1 MTIKVTDSAKDKIKS
16 LVDDSLFKNPVLR
29 INISRYG
36 WNGPSMDLVLDE
48 LTDNDQDVMK
58 DNDVNV
64 VFDLKLKDY
73 LARGARNSLIVDYKK
88 DVSKSGFFI
97 LNSRASCC

>member
-1 MTIKVTDSAKDKIKS
+1 
-16 LVDDSLFKNPVLR
+16 
-29 INISRYG
+29 
-36 WNGPSMDLVLDE
+36 MDLVLDE
-48 LTDNDQDVMK
+48 LTNNEQDVMK
-58 DNDVNV
+58 DNEVNV

-88 DVSKSGFFI
+88 DASKSGFFI